1 MPAPATPTAA
11 TPPPAGRAPL
21 DFASVLATP
30 VGADDDAR
38 AASALRLGSPVGDD
52 DDEPD
57 IGRAT
62 TGEKIGLALAVL
74 VAPIGLVVGVVAAV
88 RSAQRRG
95 WVIGLVRAS
104 IAIAAVLSVAIGIA
118 GYYEYT
124 QLKLQQAHDEI
135 AASSATF
142 CSTIKANPSMAQLPT
157 FGWPAVAASIPD
169 SLKAM
174 QAYEDRWTKL
184 AAASPAGIKPGVAR
198 VAAQAKKIVD
208 AVTVARTIDDPA
220 NVAAISAVASSSG
233 VPEWYA
239 EYCK

>member
-1 MPAPATPTAA
+1 
-11 TPPPAGRAPL
+11 
-21 DFASVLATP
+21 VLATP
-30 VGADDDAR
+30 VGADEEAR
-38 AASALRLGSPVGDD
+38 GAAALRLASPADED

-62 TGEKIGLALAVL
+62 TGEKIGLALAIL
-74 VAPIGLVVGVVAAV
+74 VAPIGLIVGIVSAV
-88 RSAQRRG
+88 RSSQRRG
-95 WVIGLVRAS
+95 WVIGIVRAS
-104 IAIAAVLSVAIGIA
+104 IAIAAVLSVVLGIV

-124 QLKLQQAHDEI
+124 QLKLQQAHDQV

-157 FGWPAVAASIPD
+157 LGWPAVGPSIPD

-208 AVTVARTIDDPA
+208 SVQVARTVDDAA
-220 NVAAISAVASSSG
+220 NVAAMSEVASSSG
-233 VPEWYA
+233 VPEWYS
-239 EYCK
+239 EYCR